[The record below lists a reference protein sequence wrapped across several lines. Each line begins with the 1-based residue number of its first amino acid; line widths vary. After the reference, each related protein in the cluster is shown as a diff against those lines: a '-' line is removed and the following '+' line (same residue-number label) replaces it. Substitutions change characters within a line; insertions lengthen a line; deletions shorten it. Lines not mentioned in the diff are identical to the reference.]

1 MSTLTPFLSYWF
13 WPRLG
18 GGLQYSDPKVIALLT
33 VCGLFVVVSIALRF
47 WRKKLSNPITKK
59 LSSSWPTA
67 AMTFG
72 IIGLILIISRV
83 EDIQFIEMRFMW
95 VLWALALAIYVVFQ
109 WFSFMRR
116 HYTVVQKQ
124 KVIDVRD
131 RYMPTKKRR

>member
-1 MSTLTPFLSYWF
+1 
-13 WPRLG
+13 
-18 GGLQYSDPKVIALLT
+18 
-33 VCGLFVVVSIALRF
+33 
-47 WRKKLSNPITKK
+47 
-59 LSSSWPTA
+59 
-67 AMTFG
+67 MTFG